1 MQLSAV
7 RWPKR
12 KFDPFEKSDLVEY
25 KFFLDKSQ
33 WRNNCPFEL
42 EWPYLTIPEMI
53 RDKLIN
59 NYIKTMIEKASD
71 GRSRK
76 RNNGNHAGRMC

>member
-1 MQLSAV
+1 MQVSAV

-12 KFDPFEKSDLVEY
+12 KFNPSQKDDLMEY
-25 KFFLDKSQ
+25 KFFVDNSQ

-59 NYIKTMIEKASD
+59 KYLKTMIEKASD
-71 GRSRK
+71 AGSRK
-76 RNNGNHAGRMC
+76 RNYGNHAGGMR